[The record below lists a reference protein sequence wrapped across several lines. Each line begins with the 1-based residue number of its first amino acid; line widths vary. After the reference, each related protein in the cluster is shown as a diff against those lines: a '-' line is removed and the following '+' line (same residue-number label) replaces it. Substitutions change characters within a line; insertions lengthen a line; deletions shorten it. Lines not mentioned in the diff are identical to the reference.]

1 MGRMPNTATQLA
13 EKLRSE
19 GEKTLAYY
27 ESLPKG
33 AWDTLVF
40 GDGAMWTVRGVFEH
54 LCISEHTLR
63 RLFEEIVNGGMGAP
77 EGFDINAYNQEKT
90 GRFATLSREEMF
102 NLYRETRAKTIEF
115 TQGLTDDQLALRGR
129 HPAMGDSSLEEQI
142 KMIYLHHTMH
152 ARDVRRVVGK

>member
-1 MGRMPNTATQLA
+1 MSNKAIQLA

-19 GEKTLAYY
+19 GDKTLAFYQ
-27 ESLPKG
+27 SLPDG
-33 AWDTLVF
+33 AWDKQVF

-63 RLFEEIVNGGMGAP
+63 RLFEEIVNGGTGAP
-77 EGFDINAYNQEKT
+77 EGFDINAYNQSKT
-90 GRFATLSREEMF
+90 GRFGALPREEMF

-115 TQGLTDDQLALRGR
+115 TQGLTDEQLALRGR
-129 HPAMGDSSLEEQI
+129 HPAMGDTSLEEQI

-152 ARDVRRVVGK
+152 ARDVKRVVGG